1 MKIESKIGIGGRLV
15 GIGKV
20 RLDGTEEFTWLDEPI
35 HNTIVGSGFDQL
47 FKCCP
52 GHDGDDLNDHSDICN
67 NRITFTGSYRPYDGY
82 TPCYE
87 RAGVLSYC
95 QIGTDGTATVNSDT
109 SLHAPCSDYSSNVVS
124 GVPWTYVFVGP
135 DGNGDY
141 RIRITH
147 RVTATA
153 DASVSEIGWFGRQ
166 GYKAS
171 YYASWSS
178 TYHMFSRIVLRSPYG
193 IASGEQMIVTYELS
207 IKYADLTPTAVDMGI
222 DASDGTPLKALK
234 QFESNITESTSS
246 GVDIIS
252 TSRFGLFSCTQDAVP
267 GMSAHYSVENSSI
280 TRVAYS
286 TTDREFVADRNV
298 SFGTD
303 LTQATVTP
311 IVTKGTMVAGSGTRK
326 ITFTLPSTWPNLDDS
341 NTYVDIHMLNLDG
354 YTYRFGYYDTD
365 PGTGETVWVPQ
376 AWRKSLNETWQITEV
391 VSYVQS

>member
-1 MKIESKIGIGGRLV
+1 MDFEHKVGIGGRVV
-15 GIGKV
+15 GIGKR
-20 RLDGTEEFTWLDEPI
+20 RLDGTEEFTWLDEPV

-52 GHDGDDLNDHSDICN
+52 WHDSDDLNGHSDICN

-109 SLHAPCSDYSSNVVS
+109 SLHSPCSDYSSNVVS
-124 GVPWTYVFVGP
+124 GVPWTYAFVGP

-171 YYASWSS
+171 YHDNWSS

-222 DASDGTPLKALK
+222 DASDGTPLKALR
-234 QFESNITESTSS
+234 QFESSLATSTSAGIEYVS
-246 GVDIIS
+246 G
-252 TSRFGLFSCTQDAVP
+252 SRFGIMSCSEDDVP
-267 GMSAHYSVENSSI
+267 GMSAHYSVVKQAI
-280 TRVAYS
+280 QRVSYS
-286 TTDREFVADRNV
+286 LSDRDFNQDRNV
-298 SFGTD
+298 AFGTD
-303 LTQATVTP
+303 LTKATVTP
-311 IVTKGTMVAGSGTRK
+311 IVTKGAMVAGSGTRL
-326 ITFTLPSTWPNLDDS
+326 ITFTLPASWPCLDD
-341 NTYVDIHMLNLDG
+341 TTRYVDIHMLNIDG
-354 YTYRFGYYDTD
+354 YTYRFGYYDNSD
-365 PGTGETVWVPQ
+365 PNNPVWVPQ
-376 AWRKSLNETWQITEV
+376 AWRKRLEDVWQITEV
-391 VSYVQS
+391 VSYTQI